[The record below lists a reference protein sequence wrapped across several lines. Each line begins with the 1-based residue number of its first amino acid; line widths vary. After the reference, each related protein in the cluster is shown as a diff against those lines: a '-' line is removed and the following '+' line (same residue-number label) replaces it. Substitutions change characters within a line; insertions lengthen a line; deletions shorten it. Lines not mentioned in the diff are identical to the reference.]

1 MSGSPTPTAGV
12 AADGDG
18 RVQLAHGAGGRLTAE
33 LVAGTFVPAFAN
45 DALRQLG
52 DSALLPLPGG
62 GDDPGGGARL
72 AFTTDGFV
80 VDPVE
85 FPGGDLGGLS
95 VCGTVND
102 LAVAGARPL
111 WLSWALILEE
121 GLDRARLERF
131 AASAQAEAARAGV
144 QIVCG
149 DTKVVPRGKGDQA
162 FVVTAGVGV
171 VPAERVRGAG
181 AGDDGGAGLGD
192 ENIQPGDAILCS
204 GPLGDHGATIL
215 ACRHELR
222 GVELRSDCAP
232 VHGLVEALYDAGV
245 NVRAMHDPTRG
256 GAATTCNEAAARCG
270 HRFVLDAEALPVR
283 PATRG
288 VCELLGM
295 DPLYLA
301 CEGRVLAWVPAA
313 QADAAL
319 AAWLAREDGAEA
331 ARIGEVL
338 PREPGT
344 VPVSLRTAF
353 GGERPLDL
361 LSGMDLPRIC

>member
-1 MSGSPTPTAGV
+1 MSE
-12 AADGDG
+12 

-33 LVAGTFVPAFAN
+33 LVTDRFVPAFGN
-45 DALRQLG
+45 DTLRQLG
-52 DSALLPLPGG
+52 DSALLPIPASGDG
-62 GDDPGGGARL
+62 GDASSGARL

-121 GLDRARLERF
+121 GLELARLERF
-131 AASAQAEAARAGV
+131 TASARAAADRAGV

-171 VPAERVRGAG
+171 VPPER
-181 AGDDGGAGLGD
+181 AGLGD
-192 ENIQPGDAILCS
+192 AAIQPGDAILCS

-215 ACRHELR
+215 ACRHELK

-232 VHGLVEALYDAGV
+232 VGGLVEALYDAGV
-245 NVRAMHDPTRG
+245 KVRAMHDPTRG
-256 GAATTCNEAAARCG
+256 GAATTCNEAAARSG

-301 CEGRVLAWVPAA
+301 CEGRVLAWVPAN

-319 AAWLAREDGAEA
+319 AAWRAREDGAEA

-338 PREPGT
+338 PREAGT